1 MLFLESPKVRVECR
15 LSLNTTQLNSTQLS
29 KSKSRLQKSKDSRQ
43 IVRIRDKSDLFN
55 NISRFLFFDLYSR
68 THTIYLHY
76 IKIEILTIKN

>member
-15 LSLNTTQLNSTQLS
+15 LSLNSTQHNSQNLRVDS
-29 KSKSRLQKSKDSRQ
+29 KK
-43 IVRIRDKSDLFN
+43 VRIRDKSDLFN